1 MIEVFQAEWCPHSA
15 KVRERLTELG
25 VDFVARQVPAEG
37 EDRSVLKER
46 TGQEGIPA
54 IVLEDGTVLAGDDAE
69 IIAGLEER
77 FTEWS
82 EAGPH
87 RQKNA
92 EH

>member
-15 KVRERLTELG
+15 KVRMKLTELG
-25 VDFVARQVPAEG
+25 VDFVSRQVPAEG
-37 EDRSVLKER
+37 EDRAELQER

-54 IVLEDGTVLAGDDAE
+54 VVLDDGTVLAGEDAD

-77 FTEWS
+77 FTAWS
-82 EAGPH
+82 QAGPH
-87 RQKNA
+87 RRKDD